1 MKFTPFKIT
10 LMPQLNSNE
19 AGQLLLHSQRGS
31 IPVRPVACFPWSEPN
46 NYISLRNEA
55 GMEVGFI
62 HSAAELDHSSRTA
75 LETTLRQ
82 TRFVFE
88 VIAIENVEDEFE
100 LRTWSVKTRQGPRS
114 FQTKLDEWPRTLE
127 TGAVMIRDL
136 SGDLYQIKDPTALDP
151 ASQKLV
157 WAYIE

>member
-1 MKFTPFKIT
+1 
-10 LMPQLNSNE
+10 MPQLNSNE
-19 AGQLLLHSQRGS
+19 AGQLLLRSQTGS

-62 HSAAELDHSSRTA
+62 DSTTELDDSSRTA

-88 VIAIENVEDEFE
+88 VTAIEKVEDEFE
-100 LRTWSVKTRQGPRS
+100 LRTWSVTTHQGPRS
-114 FQTKLDEWPRTLE
+114 FQTKLDDWPRTLE
-127 TGAVMIRDL
+127 NGGIIIRDL
-136 SGDLYQIKDPTALDP
+136 SGDLYHIEDPTVLDS
-151 ASQKLV
+151 ASQKLI
-157 WAYIE
+157 WAFR